1 MKPLLQMTI
10 DSIGDIEQTVQEVA
24 NLSRSLERQVLTNFS
39 ASDLPKERL
48 RRSYRA

>member
-1 MKPLLQMTI
+1 MTI

-39 ASDLPKERL
+39 GSNLPFALTARGWI
-48 RRSYRA
+48 S